1 VHRFKFAVVILA
13 ALGLLAALSPWAPAH
28 AQDYPGKPIHFI
40 VPYPAGGLADVMS
53 RSVALKLTEA
63 WGQPVIVENKPGA
76 GGNIAAELVARSAPD
91 GYTLLLANT
100 QFAINPH
107 LYKDL
112 TYNPQTAFAP
122 VMHALSVPNILIIRK
137 EVPAT
142 TLAEFIALAKAQ
154 PGKLNFASAG
164 SGSFPHLAVELF
176 MLHADVKMHHIPY
189 RGAAPALTAILAKEV
204 EVLSSDIPGALQY
217 VQSGE
222 FRALAITST
231 KRSPILPNVP
241 TMEEA
246 GLRGYEAVG
255 WQGFM
260 APAATPRAI
269 VDKLNRQMVQAL
281 NAPDLRE
288 RMLSQGVQIV
298 AGTPDEFAKFFREDT
313 ERWGKTVA
321 ASGAKVE

>member
-1 VHRFKFAVVILA
+1 MHGLKFAVVILA
-13 ALGLLAALSPWAPAH
+13 TLGPLAALNPWAPAH
-28 AQDYPGKPIHFI
+28 AQDFPNKPIHFI

-53 RSVALKLTEA
+53 RSVALKLTET

-76 GGNIAAELVARSAPD
+76 GGNIAAELVTRSAPD

-100 QFAINPH
+100 QFAINPY
-107 LYKDL
+107 LYKDMS
-112 TYNPQTAFAP
+112 YDPRTAFAP
-122 VMHALSVPNILIIRK
+122 VMHALSVPNILVIRK

-154 PGKLNFASAG
+154 PGKFNFASAG

-176 MLHADVKMHHIPY
+176 MLHADVKLHHIPY

-231 KRSPILPNVP
+231 KRSPILPDVP
-241 TMEEA
+241 TMKES
-246 GLRGYEAVG
+246 GLPDYEAVG

-260 APAATPRAI
+260 APAATPRPI
-269 VDKLNRQMVQAL
+269 VDKLNRQMVQAI
-281 NAPDLRE
+281 NAPDVRD
-288 RMLSQGVQIV
+288 RMLSQGVQII
-298 AGTPDEFAKFFREDT
+298 AGTPDEFAKFFREDM